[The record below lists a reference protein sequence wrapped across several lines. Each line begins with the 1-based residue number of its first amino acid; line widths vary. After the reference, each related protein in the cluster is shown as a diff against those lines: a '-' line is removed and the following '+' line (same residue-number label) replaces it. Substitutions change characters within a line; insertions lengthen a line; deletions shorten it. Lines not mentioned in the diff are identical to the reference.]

1 MKNVKRHSLIISL
14 FRAVGVAVLTFAM
27 LSASATAKSPERPHA
42 GTCDATVTPLTQ
54 GFPLLLSIDLSCHLR
69 HLGLTTGVIAQE
81 VFPTGDAVDGVVPL
95 AIVSDITYTA
105 ANGDVLKSHY
115 VATGTMNFV
124 TGEVTFEGVETFKGG
139 SGRFTDASGSSFL
152 EGTASIFTNEGAY
165 TTVGRIRY

>member
-1 MKNVKRHSLIISL
+1 MKNVMRFNHASLRRGMGIAAL
-14 FRAVGVAVLTFAM
+14 AFAA
-27 LSASATAKSPERPHA
+27 LCGSAIAKNPERPHA
-42 GTCDATVTPLTQ
+42 GTCDAAVTPLTQ

-69 HLGLTTGVIAQE
+69 HLGLTTGVITQE
-81 VFPTGDAVDGVVPL
+81 VVPTGDVVEGIVPL
-95 AIVSDITYTA
+95 AIVADITYTA

-124 TGEVTFEGVETFKGG
+124 TGEVTFEGVETFSGG
-139 SGRFTDASGSSFL
+139 SGRFADAAGSSFL